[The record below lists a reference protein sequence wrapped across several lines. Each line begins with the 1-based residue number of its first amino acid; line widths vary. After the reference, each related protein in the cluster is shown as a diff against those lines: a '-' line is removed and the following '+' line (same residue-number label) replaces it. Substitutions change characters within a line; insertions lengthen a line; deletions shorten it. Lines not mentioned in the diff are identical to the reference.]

1 MPNGQRAIVVSA
13 DSQNRKRDV
22 VHEQKQDQNINIIAT
37 RVHTCLTE
45 ISPADD
51 VKNHQNAL
59 FSK

>member
-45 ISPADD
+45 ISHADD
-51 VKNHQNAL
+51 VKKS
-59 FSK
+59 SKHAFL